1 MSASS
6 AVRTAAPACPSPLD
20 TKTAVARLR
29 AAEQA
34 AMPNRRVELT
44 AECAA
49 LQASLVRRRAE
60 IRADEELLALKFAEL
75 EALDRS
81 DLARARA
88 LGPPSKAFLTMGEAC
103 GIAGCGEATMRKK
116 IRQHGFGW
124 LVDRRWQISQPD
136 LIAHLAQLDG

>member
-1 MSASS
+1 MLAAR
-6 AVRTAAPACPSPLD
+6 AVRAAVPVAPSPLD
-20 TKTAVARLR
+20 TKTFVARLR

-34 AMPNRRVELT
+34 SMPSRRVELIT
-44 AECAA
+44 ECAS

-60 IRADEELLALKFAEL
+60 IHADEQLLALKFAEL

-81 DLARARA
+81 DVARAQA
-88 LGPPSKAFLTMGEAC
+88 LAPPPKAFLTMKEAC
-103 GIAGCGEATMRKK
+103 GIAGCNDATMRKK

-124 LVDRRWQISQPD
+124 LVDRRWRISQPD